1 MYLDFDDRPDVP
13 RVPSSLTIR
22 DGLMASLLAH
32 VALAL
37 LLIFGLPSWLRP
49 APAPEP
55 APRPPQ
61 RVIRYVEMLPRLDRM
76 APPKRPAD
84 PSDLDRQSATRLRAP
99 RPENTAPLSRG
110 NTTRKVEGGPKV
122 EPARPTPPTPPAP
135 QQPQPAPPPPPPA
148 TTTLSDTAS
157 ALVRPPAPTPSTQAA
172 NLGRSLRNLQQY
184 LRPENFDNP
193 NGGRTDQNA
202 DIQFDSM
209 GVDFGPWLRRFKA
222 QIEHNWLVPTAA
234 ELLKGRVVIQFYV
247 LRNGTITG
255 LRVVQPSAI
264 EAFTISA
271 LNALKLSNPTAALPG
286 EYPADQVLF
295 TVTFHYNELPDAP

>member
-13 RVPSSLTIR
+13 RVPSSLTVR
-22 DGLMASLLAH
+22 DGLMASLLVHA
-32 VALAL
+32 ALAL
-37 LLIFGLPSWLRP
+37 LFIFGLPSWLRP
-49 APAPEP
+49 AAPAPVP
-55 APRPPQ
+55 IPPQ
-61 RVIRYVEMLPRLDRM
+61 QHIIRYVEMMPKMDRI
-76 APPKRPAD
+76 APPKRPAEE
-84 PSDLDRQSATRLRAP
+84 SDVDRQSATRLRAP
-99 RPENTAPLSRG
+99 KPENMAPLSRG
-110 NTTRKVEGGPKV
+110 NTTRKIEGGPKV
-122 EPARPTPPTPPAP
+122 EPTPPSPPPQPTPPTPQP
-135 QQPQPAPPPPPPA
+135 PQPTPPPP

-157 ALVRPPAPTPSTQAA
+157 ALVRPPKAAPSTQAE

-184 LRPENFDNP
+184 LRTENFDNP

-234 ELLKGRVVIQFYV
+234 ELMKGRVVIQFYV

-271 LNALKLSNPTAALPG
+271 LNALKLSNPTSALPA